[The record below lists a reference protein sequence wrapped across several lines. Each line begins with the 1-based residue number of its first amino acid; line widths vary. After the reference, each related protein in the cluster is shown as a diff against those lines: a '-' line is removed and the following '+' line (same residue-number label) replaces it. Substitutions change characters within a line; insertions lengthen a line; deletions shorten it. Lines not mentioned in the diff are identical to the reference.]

1 MLESELIKEIL
12 KLGNGPHLFM
22 SVLRKRLR
30 RPSFYLSG
38 IRLSR
43 DEQFI
48 YIADDQTVDELEGHL
63 ERSGINVGKQCDR
76 GVINLWTCRE
86 WRQG

>member
-38 IRLSR
+38 IRFREMSSLSTSPTIR
-43 DEQFI
+43 
-48 YIADDQTVDELEGHL
+48 
-63 ERSGINVGKQCDR
+63 RSTSWKG
-76 GVINLWTCRE
+76 T
-86 WRQG
+86 